1 VLRADD
7 TAVRVDADPEAPFLG
22 IGVKRLQAK
31 TAKLCCEAST
41 LSNLNKMQYTPY
53 TQHVF

>member
-31 TAKLCCEAST
+31 TENYAVKH
-41 LSNLNKMQYTPY
+41 PR
-53 TQHVF
+53 